1 MPLCTRCA
9 IDYHARGSC
18 LGRRVFTL
26 VFERSSE
33 LGWDTVEKLMA
44 ARRNRGV
51 VLCTASTIKS
61 LQLKLLEKMD
71 VLRDTRRK
79 QHPSMEVDLRALVEV
94 MRVYEKSCLIMD
106 EVDLL
111 LHPLKSE

>member
-1 MPLCTRCA
+1 M
-9 IDYHARGSC
+9 
-18 LGRRVFTL
+18 GRRVFTL

>member
-1 MPLCTRCA
+1 MPAYFPCHEHRHRQTHRKGVPARTGSDECA
-9 IDYHARGSC
+9 RIELPLHG
-18 LGRRVFTL
+18 
-26 VFERSSE
+26 ERSV
-33 LGWDTVEKLMA
+33 LVGKLLA

-79 QHPSMEVDLRALVEV
+79 QHPSMEHAVRALVQV
-94 MRVYEKSCLIMD
+94 LG
-106 EVDLL
+106 LF
-111 LHPLKSE
+111 